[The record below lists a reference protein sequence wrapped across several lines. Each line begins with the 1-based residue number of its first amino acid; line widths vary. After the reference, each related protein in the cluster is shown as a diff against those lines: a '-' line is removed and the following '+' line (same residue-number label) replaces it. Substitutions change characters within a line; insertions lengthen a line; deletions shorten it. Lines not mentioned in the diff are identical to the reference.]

1 MALKCNKCGT
11 VGSDVLFQPVEGRCP
26 NCGSHSISPLQLTSN
41 KYNWTNEL
49 EAIIYRVHTAFAD
62 NDITTDQHIKIID
75 ILTTAKNRVDDI
87 VKEVD
92 TATVINNKFYVVKE
106 V

>member
-26 NCGSHSISPLQLTSN
+26 NCGSHSISPLQLTSS
-41 KYNWTNEL
+41 KYNCVNEL

-62 NDITTDQHIKIID
+62 DDITTDQYVKIID
-75 ILTTAKNRVDDI
+75 ILTTAKNKINGI
-87 VKEVD
+87 VKEGD
-92 TATVINNKFYVVKE
+92 K
-106 V
+106 

>member
-11 VGSDVLFQPVEGRCP
+11 VGSDTLFQPVEGRGP
-26 NCGSHSISPLQLTSN
+26 NCGAHSMAPVQVTSK
-41 KYNWTNEL
+41 KYNWVNEL

-62 NDITTDQHIKIID
+62 NDITTDQYVKIID
-75 ILTTAKNRVDDI
+75 ILTTAKNRVDNI

-92 TATVINNKFYVVKE
+92 TTTVVNNKFYVDKE